1 MEKLSNLTRQKSR
14 SDSEIRSTSPHIE
27 TSINASED
35 ENSGENHYQKPKV
48 QTEFV
53 VPIDE
58 ELFVPQ
64 VCESNNLNSMNPTF
78 YIPGDQGDANYEEIH
93 NKSELDCLGLSE
105 NEEKPPKVET
115 ETKKSSKI
123 RRVFQSIVRKVMVTD
138 EEDEGDYIDSGG
150 RGSLSRSYGRYRV
163 DEEIRRQRK
172 EKRDRFMRRLSVENP
187 DKESKYSR
195 EKNNIDGKYF
205 YQEGLVI
212 EDVKVYWPE
221 DKQNRIIKVIRVEY
235 GKSNEFL
242 ANKTLRK
249 IERNVVDSHNRED
262 VSKRYNLLNMVKRSQ
277 RTDELLEKKR
287 KEEEMVENFR
297 QFMSFKQMVAGENDY
312 QISVDKTKR
321 TDELLEKKRKEE
333 EMVENFRQFMSFK
346 QMVAGENDYQISVD
360 KTKRR
365 SSFYDILPCLKR
377 SSRSSST
384 EKRKTEGEK
393 SFANEI
399 YQGIKYGIEAT
410 LDANSEEEEEE
421 IERRYSSKKVR
432 RRNRN
437 TRQRE
442 QKSSNGGD
450 EESLNFA
457 KVVLEAAD
465 IAKEIIND

>member
-64 VCESNNLNSMNPTF
+64 VCESNNLNYMNPTF

-262 VSKRYNLLNMVKRSQ
+262 VSKRYNLFNMVKRSQ
-277 RTDELLEKKR
+277 
-287 KEEEMVENFR
+287 
-297 QFMSFKQMVAGENDY
+297 
-312 QISVDKTKR
+312 R